1 MAFSPEIMHPSSNK
15 HQGIGMTSQRTRD
28 RLIRRLQD
36 QGIDNET
43 VLDVMRRIP
52 RHLFVD
58 EALAHRAY
66 EDTALPIGYA
76 QTISQ
81 PYIVALMTQR
91 LLDPGMPNS
100 VLEIGTGC
108 GYQTAVLANIFPQVY
123 SVERI
128 EALYRQAKKR
138 LAELD
143 LFNVQLRHT
152 DGSSGWPNP
161 NYQFDRIIV
170 TAACAQVPENLAG
183 QLANDGVMIFPFDN
197 GQDQTLTQITRTSR
211 GLLSKPLE
219 KVSFVPML
227 PGII

>member
-1 MAFSPEIMHPSSNK
+1 MNLISKN

-28 RLIRRLQD
+28 RLIRRLKD
-36 QGIDNET
+36 QGIDNEV
-43 VLDVMRRIP
+43 VLDVMRRVP

-66 EDTALPIGYA
+66 EDTALPIGYG

-128 EALYRQAKKR
+128 EALYKQAKKR

-152 DGSSGWPNP
+152 DGNGGWPNLS
-161 NYQFDRIIV
+161 YRFDRILI
-170 TAACAQVPENLAG
+170 TAACSEVPEALTQ
-183 QLANDGVMIFPFDN
+183 QLAKDGIMIFPFDDGRN
-197 GQDQTLTQITRTSR
+197 QTLTQITNTSQ
-211 GLLSKPLE
+211 GLVGESLE
-219 KVSFVPML
+219 KVSFVPLL
-227 PGII
+227 PGLA